1 MPDITSE
8 INAVLSDHSRFDAE
22 QLDIIISFVNE
33 LDKGTLSQ
41 FENAPDRTI
50 MDTYERL
57 LSASK
62 EPARRQRDE
71 EYELESLTGASRRT
85 TTMSNHAAFFDRFR
99 TTPAHM
105 YGYGGNVYRDQTK
118 SYYDVAGKI
127 LAGIGGLASFGAG
140 TAAIAASQAG
150 SSLSGIAARYA
161 LSSVGATGLAAGAM
175 ALLRNNFSDVQVATN
190 KDFLETIKSIARLRN
205 KLNDFFQGLNNKV
218 YSDKTKA
225 ETALNNEMKSHPLR
239 FGVGSGS
246 QVVHA
251 NLAPIQRLVTQDF
264 VTVNHEIRAKILPK
278 GTNSAWSV
286 AVSSS
291 EMGWDE
297 RVLDQANMGILQQVV
312 HQL

>member
-1 MPDITSE
+1 M
-8 INAVLSDHSRFDAE
+8 
-22 QLDIIISFVNE
+22 
-33 LDKGTLSQ
+33 
-41 FENAPDRTI
+41 
-50 MDTYERL
+50 
-57 LSASK
+57 
-62 EPARRQRDE
+62 
-71 EYELESLTGASRRT
+71 
-85 TTMSNHAAFFDRFR
+85 
-99 TTPAHM
+99 
-105 YGYGGNVYRDQTK
+105 
-118 SYYDVAGKI
+118 
-127 LAGIGGLASFGAG
+127 
-140 TAAIAASQAG
+140 
-150 SSLSGIAARYA
+150 
-161 LSSVGATGLAAGAM
+161 
-175 ALLRNNFSDVQVATN
+175 ATN
-190 KDFLETIKSIARLRN
+190 KDFLETIKSIAKLRN

-286 AVSSS
+286 VVSSS

>member
-8 INAVLSDHSRFDAE
+8 IDAVLSDHSRFDAK

-41 FENAPDRTI
+41 FETAQDRTI
-50 MDTYERL
+50 MNTYEQL

-62 EPARRQRDE
+62 EPARRRRDE
-71 EYELESLTGASRRT
+71 EYELESLTGGRRRNA
-85 TTMSNHAAFFDRFR
+85 TMSNHAEFFDRFK
-99 TTPAHM
+99 TSPAHM
-105 YGYGGNVYRDQTK
+105 YGYGGNVYREQTK

-127 LAGIGGLASFGAG
+127 LAGLGGLASFGAG

-150 SSLSGIAARYA
+150 SSLSGVAARYA

-190 KDFLETIKSIARLRN
+190 KDFLETVKAIAKLRN
-205 KLNDFFQGLNNKV
+205 KLNDFFVSLNNKV
-218 YSDKTKA
+218 SSDKAKA
-225 ETALNNEMKSHPLR
+225 KTALTNEMSSHPLR
-239 FGVGSGS
+239 FVAGSGS
-246 QVVHA
+246 QVVRA
-251 NLAPIQRLVTQDF
+251 NLTPIEHLVTQDF
-264 VTVNHEIRAKILPK
+264 ININHDIRAKILPR
-278 GTNSAWSV
+278 GENSTWSV

-297 RVLDQANMGILQQVV
+297 RVLDQSNMGILQQVV
-312 HQL
+312 YQL